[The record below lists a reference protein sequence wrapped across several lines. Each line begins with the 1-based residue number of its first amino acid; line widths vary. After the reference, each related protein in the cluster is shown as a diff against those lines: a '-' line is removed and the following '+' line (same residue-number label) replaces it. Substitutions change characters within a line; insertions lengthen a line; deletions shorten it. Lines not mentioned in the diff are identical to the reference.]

1 MSNPKSFYTLAIV
14 TLLFILCA
22 EARPQVGDTTVV
34 RVIRAGKPIGLRDAL
49 TDRKGRRV
57 LLLDTNEVVELSV
70 ESGVEIETSSD
81 NSVRVLDNKYLVG
94 LAPGTDTI
102 IRFRNSSGDELGVD
116 GIADLI
122 VAVEDVDAGRPIVAE
137 STFLSYKVVK
147 DNFGKKFAQTFFVVQ
162 VDIRNEKLDKQFIV
176 QNVSV
181 IIDPNQCIGAREIY
195 SNFDQDDCLTIF
207 DTHFVYP
214 TAQFGTR
221 SEEVLGT
228 GKADLN
234 RSNRNVGFRILEFSA
249 AMGTVLSGF
258 NGVLGPDGVKGMN
271 VLGTT
276 VSAAANRLFPN
287 TADDKFES
295 LRKAQLSED
304 MIIKSKESRTINIFI
319 PADRIFYDESWK
331 MYIQPARSAK
341 VDSYKFK
348 VALDMLLLST
358 ATGVLVD
365 NDAPKVEV
373 RSGDEVAN
381 QVTKF
386 GIKNL
391 LRLAYTQ
398 STRVRELRRQLF
410 REATSADVAVKSAA
424 KPKLIR
430 ALSLMQQAAAAD
442 NAKLEL
448 SPPIAFVATEGPEA
462 LARKLEAAI
471 RSAVSNAESEA
482 DLTQVTA
489 EILRILEEAV
499 KE

>member
-1 MSNPKSFYTLAIV
+1 LAAEGIGD
-14 TLLFILCA
+14 LL
-22 EARPQVGDTTVV
+22 
-34 RVIRAGKPIGLRDAL
+34 
-49 TDRKGRRV
+49 
-57 LLLDTNEVVELSV
+57 
-70 ESGVEIETSSD
+70 
-81 NSVRVLDNKYLVG
+81 
-94 LAPGTDTI
+94 
-102 IRFRNSSGDELGVD
+102 
-116 GIADLI
+116 

-162 VDIRNEKLDKQFIV
+162 VDLRNEKLDKQFIV

-181 IIDPNQCIGAREIY
+181 IIDPNQCIGARQIY
-195 SNFDQDDCLTIF
+195 NNFDQDDCLAIF

-221 SEEVLGT
+221 SDEVLGT

-287 TADDKFES
+287 TADEKYES

-304 MIIKSKESRTINIFI
+304 MIIKSKESRTVNIFI

-331 MYIQPARSAK
+331 LYIQSARSATA
-341 VDSYKFK
+341 DSYKLK

-365 NDAPKVEV
+365 NDAPRVEV
-373 RSGDEVAN
+373 RSGDNVAN

-386 GIKNL
+386 GIQNL

-398 STRVRELRRQLF
+398 STRVRELRRQLL
-410 REATSADVAVKSAA
+410 REATSSDAAVKTAV
-424 KPKLIR
+424 KPKLIK
-430 ALSLMQQAAAAD
+430 ALTGMQQAAAAD
-442 NAKLEL
+442 DAKLEL
-448 SPPIAFVATEGPEA
+448 SPPITFAATEDTGV

-471 RSAVSNAESEA
+471 RSAVSNAQGEA
-482 DLTQVTA
+482 GLAQATA